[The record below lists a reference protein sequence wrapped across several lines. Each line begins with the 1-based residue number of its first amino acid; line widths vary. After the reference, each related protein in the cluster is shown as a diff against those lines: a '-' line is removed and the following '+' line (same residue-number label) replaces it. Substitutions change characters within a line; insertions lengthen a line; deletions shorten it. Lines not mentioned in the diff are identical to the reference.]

1 MELCGRIFLGTLIPV
16 RTQALEFLLWIVQRS
31 IHNKNIIEHRIKM
44 IAYQGSF
51 FQLFIST
58 YICKCRINGKMKDE
72 AEAFIKM
79 IVNKM
84 STVIDGTDDTLDP

>member
-1 MELCGRIFLGTLIPV
+1 
-16 RTQALEFLLWIVQRS
+16 
-31 IHNKNIIEHRIKM
+31 
-44 IAYQGSF
+44 
-51 FQLFIST
+51 
-58 YICKCRINGKMKDE
+58 MKDE